1 VQPRLSVIIPCRNS
15 DPVLGGQLRALAEQ
29 RCDRLWEVIV
39 ADNGSRDRTAA
50 LARSFALELPA
61 IRVIDAGAR
70 RGAAYARNAGAAAA
84 EGSLLLFCDA
94 DDEMAPGYLQA
105 MGRAL
110 DSHDFV
116 ACRYDYTR
124 LNHTWLA
131 AARDGGG
138 HTSGPGTGFCH
149 PTLTY
154 GARVGSGSARPFTP
168 PWGAS
173 PKTCASVRDRR
184 TPNYC
189 IRVQLAGSPLV
200 FVPDAVMHVRM
211 KTMVSG
217 LFLQARAWAESGA
230 YVRERYHPNAQADG
244 TVLHTAA
251 SLLRHLGWRVLR
263 TRSSADLARSIWFA
277 GWSAGWVEA
286 RIRMTIQ
293 EKRATRPPEPF
304 EP

>member
-1 VQPRLSVIIPCRNS
+1 MTLS
-15 DPVLGGQLRALAEQ
+15 RA
-29 RCDRLWEVIV
+29 VTTT
-39 ADNGSRDRTAA
+39 RD
-50 LARSFALELPA
+50 
-61 IRVIDAGAR
+61 
-70 RGAAYARNAGAAAA
+70 
-84 EGSLLLFCDA
+84 
-94 DDEMAPGYLQA
+94 
-105 MGRAL
+105 
-110 DSHDFV
+110 
-116 ACRYDYTR
+116 

-138 HTSGPGTGFCH
+138 QTSGPGTGFCH

-154 GARVGSGSARPFTP
+154 VGTGGLGIRAAIHAAVGGFTEDLRVGAGQEDT
-168 PWGAS
+168 
-173 PKTCASVRDRR
+173 D
-184 TPNYC
+184 YC

-200 FVPDAVMHVRM
+200 FVPEAVMHARM
-211 KTMVSG
+211 KTTVSG
-217 LFLQARAWAESGA
+217 LFQQARAWAESGA
-230 YVRERYHPNAQADG
+230 YVRERYHPDAQADG

>member
-1 VQPRLSVIIPCRNS
+1 MQPRLSVIIPCRNS

-29 RCDRLWEVIV
+29 RCDWLWEVIV

-50 LARSFALELPA
+50 LARSFAPELPA

-124 LNHTWLA
+124 LESHVA
-131 AARDGGG
+131 G
-138 HTSGPGTGFCH
+138 C
-149 PTLTY
+149 
-154 GARVGSGSARPFTP
+154 GARRRGADIRPRHRLLPSHADIRGAGGLGIRAAIHAAVGGFTEDLRV
-168 PWGAS
+168 GAGQED
-173 PKTCASVRDRR
+173 TD
-184 TPNYC
+184 YC